1 MEKSEKTQETQLKG
15 IRMPVDIIKKVQE
28 SADKETRTFSAQ
40 IIHIVKKY
48 YEMQEK

>member
-1 MEKSEKTQETQLKG
+1 MQNNKQQTQMKG
-15 IRMPVDIIKKVQE
+15 VRMPLDLIQKVQE

-40 IIHIVKKY
+40 VIHIIKKY